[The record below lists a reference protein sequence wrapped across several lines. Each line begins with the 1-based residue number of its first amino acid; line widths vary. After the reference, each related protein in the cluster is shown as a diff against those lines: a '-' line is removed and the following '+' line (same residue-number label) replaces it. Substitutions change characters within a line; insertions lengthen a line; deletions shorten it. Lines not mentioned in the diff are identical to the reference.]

1 MKPRLS
7 QRVFPA
13 ILVVVLLLTD
23 LSAPIPGSRIKEA
36 EAGLFGLNVLVGIG
50 NLVSAANRRTRF
62 YNEARATQK
71 EMNEYYDSLIA
82 TARSQLQEREL
93 MGQLNRGQLNIY
105 VKMVKALEAERAAVT
120 SQIEAEKNK
129 ARQKFNQ
136 TLGHE
141 VQRFL
146 LRSPGGQR
154 ILQSVR
160 DTLGGLREATLA
172 VQAALDAGRPNS
184 VIHALVDQ
192 YTEKM
197 NLLPGIQNEVR
208 NLGSSLGSKLDQA
221 LGGVLAQAEA
231 AINDLVGEMGQ
242 AVDKVD
248 ELDILVASAQNQ
260 ERTPV
265 SLVEEGGLLGNIHGV
280 DRVNAGFDAAVQ
292 AYTNSAIL
300 AGVIS
305 GSGSSQGNLRDMIRQ
320 QLLEQ
325 HTDGLAQAGQNS
337 IFVTCTGVGEAQYQ
351 LAAAQLGITPVKP
364 RDPEKA
370 TYIVCLDNETGLPV
384 HAALIGLPAEETE
397 AEEEPTAEA
406 EETSIPVGNY
416 VGTTG
421 LPDIWAEG
429 KPGHTVVNTIEVNVA
444 ENGMVTGEMNVVWD
458 GDPDP
463 RPKTNYPNCA
473 HVSNYWVAG
482 SVSGRLTDMVGAL
495 TLRLDYHYDAHF
507 PNCVDP
513 DPISIDSP
521 IDWTVK
527 VSVSGDRMTGQAGD
541 FSFEATRR

>member
-1 MKPRLS
+1 
-7 QRVFPA
+7 
-13 ILVVVLLLTD
+13 
-23 LSAPIPGSRIKEA
+23 
-36 EAGLFGLNVLVGIG
+36 
-50 NLVSAANRRTRF
+50 
-62 YNEARATQK
+62 
-71 EMNEYYDSLIA
+71 
-82 TARSQLQEREL
+82 
-93 MGQLNRGQLNIY
+93 MGQLNRGQLNVY

-141 VQRFL
+141 IQRFL
-146 LRSPGGQR
+146 LQSPGGQR
-154 ILQSVR
+154 IIQSVR

-172 VQAALDAGRPNS
+172 VQTALNAGRPNS
-184 VIHALVDQ
+184 VIQALVDQ

-231 AINDLVGEMGQ
+231 AINDVVGEIGQ
-242 AVDKVD
+242 AVDKID

-292 AYTNSAIL
+292 AYTNAAVL
-300 AGVIS
+300 ADVIS
-305 GSGSSQGNLRDMIRQ
+305 GSDPTKDNLRDTIRE

-325 HTDGLAQAGQNS
+325 RAADLAEAGQES
-337 IFVTCTGVGEAQYQ
+337 SLVTCTGVGEAQYQ
-351 LAAAQLGITPVKP
+351 LAAAQLGVTPVKP

-384 HAALIGLPAEETE
+384 HAALIGPPAEETE
-397 AEEEPTAEA
+397 AEEEPTAEVD
-406 EETSIPVGNY
+406 ETSIPVGHY

-421 LPDIWAEG
+421 FPEIWAEG
-429 KPGHTVVNTIEVNVA
+429 KPGQTVANTIEVNVA
-444 ENGMVTGEMNVVWD
+444 ENGMVTGEMNVMWD

-463 RPKTNYPNCA
+463 KPKANYPNCA
-473 HVSNYWVAG
+473 HINNYRVTG
-482 SVSGRLTDMVGAL
+482 SISGRLTDMVGTL
-495 TLRLDYHYDAHF
+495 TLHLTYH
-507 PNCVDP
+507 
-513 DPISIDSP
+513 
-521 IDWTVK
+521 T
-527 VSVSGDRMTGQAGD
+527 
-541 FSFEATRR
+541 